1 MTSLRRRV
9 LRRTA
14 ATVWM
19 LAAGLTLSPIAAA
32 LPASAVVVAAADPAV
47 IDPSQ
52 IGSLAIHAI
61 VGPPLDQSVYPAD
74 GTPLTL
80 PASATPLVGA
90 VYTVTEVTGVD
101 LTTNAGWALAQSYR
115 DDIDAARQHLGTVVT
130 SAPTDSSGLTT
141 VSNLPIGLYLVHE
154 VPGTGQGLTA
164 VRDFLITIPTTDP
177 RDNQSWLYDLHVYP
191 KRERITMTK
200 SILGSSAGSAAIGA
214 SSAGSTITYLLE
226 STVPSGGVRAF
237 GGRCER
243 SGGVDSG
250 PGLDS
255 RGFTADGWCA
265 SGAAYVGTSAGAA
278 YRVVDDLTANA
289 VSGTSNTLAD
299 YLTLTTGDWPGSVAV
314 SLTGGGS
321 PVSLTTCP
329 APTTGCQALVI
340 LAADS
345 LTVALTDAG
354 LSTLATAKHD
364 HPDTTV
370 AVRFDA
376 RVSAAGAQ
384 LLRDQ
389 LATRP
394 TLTLPNTGEVFANDV
409 AVSGSSPLVSNTV
422 TLSYAALR
430 LHKVDARTAASL
442 PGARFSVYAS
452 LDDAKAGRDPLAVTD
467 PSDGAGMV
475 LIAGLPALSDPTGT
489 GLGSYWIVETA
500 APSGYTGLSAPVQVT
515 LLPDGSTDDA
525 DATGGYPVA
534 NVKVLGSGGGQG
546 TSAGTTKSG
555 KLAWTGAA
563 VGPLLAA
570 ALFLIG
576 IGVPLARRRRLAG
589 DSG

>member
-1 MTSLRRRV
+1 MRPRTRR
-9 LRRTA
+9 LRRTSA
-14 ATVWM
+14 AIWM
-19 LAAGLTLSPIAAA
+19 LTAGLTLTPIAAA
-32 LPASAVVVAAADPAV
+32 LPASAVVFAAADPAV
-47 IDPSQ
+47 IDPAQ
-52 IGSLAIHAI
+52 TGSLAIHAI

-74 GTPLTL
+74 GTPVTL
-80 PASATPLVGA
+80 PASATPLAGA
-90 VYTVTEVTGVD
+90 VYTVTQVTGVD
-101 LTTNAGWALAQSYR
+101 LTTNAGWALAQSYH
-115 DDIDAARQHLGTVVT
+115 DDIDAARQHLGTVIT

-154 VPGTGQGLTA
+154 VPGGGQQGLTS

-177 RDNQSWLYDLHVYP
+177 RDGQSWLYDLHVYP
-191 KRERITMTK
+191 KRERITITK
-200 SILGSSAGSAAIGA
+200 SILGSTAGSAAIGA
-214 SSAGSTITYLLE
+214 SSAGSTITYLLQ

-255 RGFTADGWCA
+255 RGFTTDGWCA
-265 SGAAYVGTSAGAA
+265 AGAVYVGTSAGAA
-278 YRVVDDLTANA
+278 YRVVDDLTTNA
-289 VSGTSNTLAD
+289 VPGTSNTLAD
-299 YLTLTTGDWPGSVAV
+299 YLTLTTGDWPGSVSV

-321 PVSLTTCP
+321 PVSLATCT
-329 APTTGCQALVI
+329 APTAGCQALVT

-345 LTVALTDAG
+345 LTVSLTDAG
-354 LSTLATAKHD
+354 LTTLATAKQD
-364 HPDTTV
+364 HTDTTV
-370 AVRFDA
+370 AVHFDA

-384 LLRDQ
+384 LLREQ

-394 TLTLPNTGEVFANDV
+394 TVTLPNTAEVFANDV

-422 TLSYAALR
+422 TLRYAALR
-430 LHKVDARTAASL
+430 LHKVDARSAANL
-442 PGARFSVYAS
+442 AGARFSVYAS
-452 LDDAKAGRDPLAVTD
+452 LADAKAGRDPLAVTG
-467 PSDGAGMV
+467 PSDAAGMV
-475 LIAGLPALSDPTGT
+475 LIAGLPALTDPTGT
-489 GLGSYWIVETA
+489 GLGTYWIVETA
-500 APSGYTGLSAPVQVT
+500 APSGYTGLSAPVQVS

-534 NVKVLGSGGGQG
+534 NVKVLGSGGGGGQGVSG
-546 TSAGTTKSG
+546 TSKPG

-576 IGVPLARRRRLAG
+576 IGVPLVRRRRAG
-589 DSG
+589 DPE